1 MAAMEPEMAF
11 TDEAGN
17 LRLNEA
23 GRDAIARELAYVA
36 IAAGKLIRDITARGV
51 VASEKPDG
59 SACTDADV
67 AAERLI
73 VAELAR
79 RFPGVAVVGEET
91 ASAASGPLPALF
103 FLVDPIDGTSE
114 FVAGGDGYTVNIA
127 LIHDGAPIA
136 GVILAPAQARAWTG
150 GATAH
155 AADAVLS
162 TPAGALAWR
171 PLHTRPTPEDGLV
184 ALASARHGDAATEAW
199 LARMPVSARRNAS
212 SSLKFCVIA
221 AGEADVYPRFGRTM
235 EWDTAAGQAVLTA
248 AGGVVTEPDGR
259 MFRYGD
265 WRGGFANGPFI
276 AWGDP
281 LAALTHAGPKA
292 GPGREA

>member
-1 MAAMEPEMAF
+1 MAATEPEMAF
-11 TDEAGN
+11 TDTAGR
-17 LRLNEA
+17 LRLDEA
-23 GRDAIARELAYVA
+23 GRDAIARELAGIAV
-36 IAAGKLIRDITARGV
+36 AAGKLIRAITARGV
-51 VASEKPDG
+51 VTSEKPDG

-67 AAERLI
+67 AAEQLI

-79 RFPGVAVVGEET
+79 RFPGIALVGEET
-91 ASAASGPLPALF
+91 AASATGPLPPLF

-136 GVILAPAQARAWTG
+136 GVIFAPAQDRVWAG
-150 GATAH
+150 GAAACT
-155 AADAVLS
+155 ADAALT
-162 TPAGALAWR
+162 TPADALVWR
-171 PLHTRPTPEDGLV
+171 PLHTRPAPEDGLV
-184 ALASARHGDAATEAW
+184 ALASARHGDAGTEAW

-248 AGGVVTEPDGR
+248 AGGVVTGPDGLV
-259 MFRYGD
+259 FRYGD

-292 GPGREA
+292 